1 MYRYLEIYYL
11 LELQTLFLIK
21 SIVSSLM
28 GSMLQV
34 SHKKL
39 ERDVKNNEVWAV
51 YITSFCIMML
61 SYMIGTHYES
71 KVMTML
77 IGVVCAYI
85 SLDLFKGVKVLLNA
99 IIKKLPD
106 EILELLLR
114 KYLDK
119 KDKDENRK

>member
-1 MYRYLEIYYL
+1 MYRYLEIYNL
-11 LELQTLFLIK
+11 LELQTLFLII
-21 SIVSSLM
+21 SVVSSLM

-61 SYMIGTHYES
+61 SYTIGLHYES
-71 KVMTML
+71 KVITTL

-119 KDKDENRK
+119 RDKDENGK